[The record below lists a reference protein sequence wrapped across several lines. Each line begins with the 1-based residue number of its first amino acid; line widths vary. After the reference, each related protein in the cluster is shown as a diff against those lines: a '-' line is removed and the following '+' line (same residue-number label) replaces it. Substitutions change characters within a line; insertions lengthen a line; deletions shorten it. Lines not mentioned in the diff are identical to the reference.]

1 MNQKAIDLQDL
12 TEKFFSAMSDHE
24 WSRALEMLHPDAVAR
39 QNISGSDV
47 DAKELLQSMRML
59 VESMQGFAYENVRRV
74 IGERAVVEQHD
85 VRMTRRDG
93 QDVVLDVCVVLRFN
107 QAGQIVRL
115 DEYLDSRGAQALFIE

>member
-1 MNQKAIDLQDL
+1 MNNRD
-12 TEKFFSAMSDHE
+12 
-24 WSRALEMLHPDAVAR
+24 WSQAHKMLHPDAVAR
-39 QNISGSDV
+39 QNISGRDV
-47 DAKELLQSMRML
+47 KAKELLQSMRML

-93 QDVVLDVCVVLRFN
+93 QDVVLDVCVVLRFD

-115 DEYLDSRGAQALFIE
+115 DEYLDSRGAQALFVD